1 MDSAVTKLPIVE
13 VGLLGSLTG
22 QLRHTRH
29 SLALT
34 LALLDLGLQNVR
46 TVLLVDMEVVVYI
59 LFDKVADIFIDGF
72 RSGCHDG
79 RTEFDLRLTFEDGL
93 LHIDSNGCNKTITDV
108 RILIFAKMLFDRAS
122 NMLLESRLVCAALRG
137 VLAVDK
143 GVVLLTVLVGV
154 GKRDLDILSLHVDD
168 RIKGLACHIV

>member
-1 MDSAVTKLPIVE
+1 
-13 VGLLGSLTG
+13 
-22 QLRHTRH
+22 
-29 SLALT
+29 
-34 LALLDLGLQNVR
+34 
-46 TVLLVDMEVVVYI
+46 
-59 LFDKVADIFIDGF
+59 
-72 RSGCHDG
+72 
-79 RTEFDLRLTFEDGL
+79 
-93 LHIDSNGCNKTITDV
+93 
-108 RILIFAKMLFDRAS
+108 MLFDRAS